1 MEHKPQPP
9 CLACFK
15 LIEDVE
21 QDLFE
26 KRDLTGALSKIDK
39 FFLSIGWI
47 DPERI
52 PPRDPQADDAEADA
66 AVERYQDAAYANRSR
81 YTELVDCKIP
91 DTLFISPER
100 RHELTVFA
108 ESIHANSIVTC
119 SVYIE
124 NVLLFIL
131 DHTRGDQFNACVKL
145 IFYGP
150 MKERYLNFMGYA
162 QSDKFTRMTG
172 PSAMN
177 NFRSFM
183 FLSHALIMKKIDIP
197 ILEQEREMPLIHI
210 RFFLTRMYITIQE
223 LLQKIHDE
231 GGSGGIDIQIVSD
244 WFAKC
249 NELKKRLEENITTEM
264 TRLIDNHKELET
276 RRRRLNSALEH
287 IRLHEM
293 SQDTTSIV
301 SEIQRLEAEATATK
315 TRYDSLDEKFKELRR
330 ETKPLIDTIRDLNH
344 RMAFKSQPGTPQR
357 QGGGRYKRV
366 KKSKKYK
373 KSFYTSK
380 KYKKSSKSKKY
391 KKMFT
396 NYIFFN

>member
-1 MEHKPQPP
+1 MERNPQPP

-21 QDLFE
+21 KNLF
-26 KRDLTGALSKIDK
+26 DLTGGALAKIEE
-39 FFLSIGWI
+39 FFLSIGWM

-52 PPRDPQADDAEADA
+52 PPRDPQLDDAEADA
-66 AVERYQDAAYANRSR
+66 AVERYQEAAYANRSR

-91 DTLFISPER
+91 DTLLISPDR
-100 RHELTVFA
+100 RRELTVFA
-108 ESIHANSIVTC
+108 ESIHATSTVTC

-131 DHTRGDQFNACVKL
+131 DHTRGDEFNACVKL

-150 MKERYLNFMGYA
+150 MKERYRNFMAYTESRESGM
-162 QSDKFTRMTG
+162 SG

-183 FLSHALIMKKIDIP
+183 SLSHALIMKKIHIP

-210 RFFLTRMYITIQE
+210 IFFLTRMYITIRD
-223 LLQKIHDE
+223 LLQKIVE
-231 GGSGGIDIQIVSD
+231 ERGSGGIDIQVVSD
-244 WFAKC
+244 WFNKC
-249 NELKKRLEENITTEM
+249 NELKKIFGKNIAAGMRRLA
-264 TRLIDNHKELET
+264 DNGRHLT
-276 RRRRLNSALEH
+276 RRKNALQQLQLQ
-287 IRLHEM
+287 LHGTR
-293 SQDTTSIV
+293 QDTTSIV
-301 SEIQRLEAEATATK
+301 SEIQRLEEEITATK
-315 TRYDSLDEKFKELRR
+315 TTFDNLNEKFEELGD
-330 ETKPLIDTIRDLNH
+330 ETKPLIDIIRHLDQ

-373 KSFYTSK
+373 KN
-380 KYKKSSKSKKY
+380 SKSKKY
-391 KKMFT
+391 KNGSKSKNT
-396 NYIFFN
+396 RKKIY